1 MKQGQTRRTVLG
13 ALGASALPAAPTY
26 RILDSHTH
34 VWVRDPKY
42 PWAKETAEPPNYDA
56 TPEMLIEK
64 MRANGVERTV
74 ILQVIHYRWDN
85 SYLADVLKRYP
96 NLFQGVARVDPNN
109 PAAPDHLS
117 GLVEEQG
124 FRGVRISP
132 AANAAGDWISG
143 PLMPALWK
151 RCESLKVPLVV
162 LAPATRLPDIARL
175 VDRFPGLTV
184 VIDHMA
190 DSPLDQPRL
199 LDPLLALKRYPNV
212 YAKITHTWTLT
223 KQAYP
228 YRDSFAQVK
237 RIYDAFGAQRI
248 MWGTDWPLIERYT
261 TYDKILAFYRRELDF
276 LTEDDKTWVL
286 ARTVE
291 RIWPFA

>member
-1 MKQGQTRRTVLG
+1 MKQGLTRRA
-13 ALGASALPAAPTY
+13 ALGTMAAALSAAPTY
-26 RILDSHTH
+26 RIVDSHTH

-42 PWAKETAEPPNYDA
+42 PWAKETTEPPNYDA

-64 MRANGVERTV
+64 MRANGVECAV

-96 NLFQGVARVDPNN
+96 KIFQGVARVDPEN
-109 PAAPDHLS
+109 PAARDHLS
-117 GLVEEQG
+117 HLVEDQG

-132 AANAAGDWISG
+132 AANATGDWISG
-143 PLMPALWK
+143 PLMPPLWK
-151 RCESLKVPLVV
+151 RCESLKVPLVI
-162 LAPATRLPDIARL
+162 LAPATRIPEVAKLI
-175 VDRFPGLTV
+175 DRFPGLTV

-190 DSPLDQPRL
+190 DSPLDQPKL

-212 YAKITHTWTLT
+212 FAKITHTWTLA
-223 KQAYP
+223 KQPYP

-237 RIYDAFGAQRI
+237 RIYDAFGPQRI
-248 MWGTDWPLIERYT
+248 MWGTDWPLIQRYT
-261 TYDKILAFYRRELDF
+261 TYEKILALYRNELDF
-276 LTEDDKTWVL
+276 LTEDDRTWVL